1 MSQVTVNP
9 GFWIR
14 HGDPGPARE
23 RLYKVVAALT
33 RARRLQLLVDH
44 GFGGLL
50 AGLALA
56 TVAVLVARLMP
67 SPYPPWQLAGAAV
80 IIALVVALVV
90 GWRRRPNALDVAI
103 RADVMLR
110 LKQRLSTAW
119 EFVILHGDNELA
131 DRLAVQAVKAGVPS
145 DPWRVFPLRVNRW
158 GWLAPLAATA
168 LLLASVID
176 LNRMQ
181 TQAPQALDERVVGEG
196 RRLGEFGRAM
206 QARAERDKLPRSA
219 KQATQLERL
228 GARMQGG
235 ALSRSQALG
244 QLHRM
249 EKALDEERIQALAEA
264 KLTGSDAR
272 RAARAEGSHIAPGLN
287 PGAML
292 ERLQRGALDGDDT
305 RALAQRRD
313 DLERLGIPRRQ
324 LENALERHRSGADDA
339 LREMLETLAQLDRA
353 LKEDRELSNAREQ
366 VRRAQ
371 DSLGDA
377 RAGTSAER
385 AQMADMDWDEDEDED
400 RGAKGATEAGADGRS
415 DGATTGRASRAG
427 SQGDNSVATG
437 REHSPLAPDPGP
449 AGRVLAPQGQV
460 REGESFTSHGQILPR
475 TGRPNVESIEMRA
488 EFATQ
493 VEEVLSKDQY
503 PAHYKEFVRRYFLN
517 LSQGKQVP
525 AVQPPGTR
533 GAP

>member
-1 MSQVTVNP
+1 MSQATGTP
-9 GFWIR
+9 GLRIR
-14 HGDPGPARE
+14 HDDPGPARE
-23 RLYKVVAALT
+23 RLRKVVATLT

-50 AGLALA
+50 VGFVLA

-67 SPYPPWQLAGAAV
+67 SPHPPWQLAGTAV
-80 IIALVVALVV
+80 IIALVVALLM
-90 GWRRRPNALDVAI
+90 GWRRRPDSLEVAI
-103 RADVMLR
+103 RADLMLR

-119 EFVILHGDNELA
+119 EFVALHGDNQVV
-131 DRLAVQAVKAGVPS
+131 DRLAVQAVKAGVPA

-176 LNRMQ
+176 LDRMQ
-181 TQAPQALDERVVGEG
+181 TQVPQAVDERVVGEG

-219 KQATQLERL
+219 KQAARLGRL
-228 GARMQGG
+228 GARMEGG
-235 ALSRSQALG
+235 ALSRGQALG
-244 QLHRM
+244 QLRRM
-249 EKALDEERIQALAEA
+249 EESLDEERIQALAEA
-264 KLTGSDAR
+264 NLTGSRAR
-272 RAARAEGSHIAPGLN
+272 RAARAESSHIAPGLN

-292 ERLQRGALDGDDT
+292 ERMQRGALDGDDT

-313 DLERLGIPRRQ
+313 DLERSGIPRRA
-324 LENALERHRSGADDA
+324 LENALERHRSGDDDA

-377 RAGTSAER
+377 RAGMSAER
-385 AQMADMDWDEDEDED
+385 AQMAAMDWDEDED
-400 RGAKGATEAGADGRS
+400 RGVKGDAKAGMEGRR
-415 DGATTGRASRAG
+415 DGAAAGKAARGG
-427 SQGDNSVATG
+427 SQGDDSVATD
-437 REHSPLAPDPGP
+437 RAHSPLSPDPGP

-475 TGRPNVESIEMRA
+475 TGRPNVESIKMKA

-493 VEEVLSKDQY
+493 VEEVLAKDQY
-503 PAHYKEFVRRYFLN
+503 PAHYKAFVRRYFLN
-517 LSQGKQVP
+517 LSQGMQAP
-525 AVQPPGTR
+525 QAQPPGTR

>member
-1 MSQVTVNP
+1 MSQATGTP
-9 GFWIR
+9 GFWMR
-14 HGDPGPARE
+14 HDEPRPARE
-23 RLYKVVAALT
+23 RLHKVVAALT
-33 RARRLQLLVDH
+33 RARRLQLLVDY
-44 GFGGLL
+44 GCGGLL
-50 AGLALA
+50 VGLVLA
-56 TVAVLVARLMP
+56 TVAVLMARLMP
-67 SPYPPWQLAGAAV
+67 SPYPPWQQAGTAV
-80 IIALVVALVV
+80 IIALVVALLM
-90 GWRRRPNALDVAI
+90 GWRRRPDALEVAI
-103 RADVMLR
+103 RADVMLK

-119 EFVILHGDNELA
+119 EFVTLHGDTELA
-131 DRLAVQAVKAGVPS
+131 DRLAVQAVRAGVPA

-168 LLLASVID
+168 LLLAGVVD

-181 TQAPQALDERVVGEG
+181 AQVRQAVDERVVGEG

-219 KQATQLERL
+219 RQAEQLERL

-244 QLHRM
+244 QLRRM
-249 EKALDEERIQALAEA
+249 DESLDEERIRALAEA
-264 KLTGSDAR
+264 NLTGGGAQQ
-272 RAARAEGSHIAPGLN
+272 RAARAEGSNIAPGVN

-292 ERLQRGALDGDDT
+292 ERMQRGALGSDDV

-313 DLERLGIPRRQ
+313 DLERLGIPRRE
-324 LENALERHRSGADDA
+324 LENALERHRSGDDEA

-353 LKEDRELSNAREQ
+353 LKEDKELSNAREQ

-371 DSLGDA
+371 DSLDDA
-377 RAGTSAER
+377 RARSSAER
-385 AQMADMDWDEDEDED
+385 AQMPDVDWDDDEE
-400 RGAKGATEAGADGRS
+400 RGAKGAAQAGTDGRPG
-415 DGATTGRASRAG
+415 GATVGKASRGG
-427 SQGDNSVATG
+427 SQGDNSVATD
-437 REHSPLAPDPGP
+437 RAHSPLSPDPGP

-460 REGESFTSHGQILPR
+460 HEGESFTSHGQILPR
-475 TGRPNVESIEMRA
+475 TGRPNVESMEMKT

-493 VEEVLSKDQY
+493 VEEVLAKDQY

-517 LSQGKQVP
+517 LSQGMQAP
-525 AVQPPGTR
+525 QAQPPGTR

>member
-1 MSQVTVNP
+1 MSQATGTP
-9 GFWIR
+9 GLWIQ

-23 RLYKVVAALT
+23 RLRKVVAALT

-50 AGLALA
+50 VGLVLA
-56 TVAVLVARLMP
+56 TVAVLAARLMP
-67 SPYPPWQLAGAAV
+67 TPYPPWQPASAAV
-80 IIALVVALVV
+80 IIALVVALLM
-90 GWRRRPNALDVAI
+90 GWRRLPDSLEVAI

-119 EFVILHGDNELA
+119 EFATLHGDNQLA
-131 DRLAVQAVKAGVPS
+131 DRLAVQAVKAGVPA
-145 DPWRVFPLRVNRW
+145 DPWRVFPLRMNRW

-168 LLLASVID
+168 LLLASLID

-181 TQAPQALDERVVGEG
+181 TPVPQAADERVVGEG

-219 KQATQLERL
+219 RQAVQLERL

-244 QLHRM
+244 QLRRM
-249 EKALDEERIQALAEA
+249 EESLDQERIQALAEA
-264 KLTGSDAR
+264 KLTGSGAQ
-272 RAARAEGSHIAPGLN
+272 RAARAEGSRVAPGLN
-287 PGAML
+287 PEAML
-292 ERLQRGALDGDDT
+292 ERMQRGALDSDDV

-313 DLERLGIPRRQ
+313 DLERSGIPRRE

-371 DSLGDA
+371 DSLGDG
-377 RAGTSAER
+377 RAGMSAGR
-385 AQMADMDWDEDEDED
+385 PQMADTDWDEDEA
-400 RGAKGATEAGADGRS
+400 RGVEGAAKAGMDGRS
-415 DGATTGRASRAG
+415 GGATVGKASRGG
-427 SQGDNSVATG
+427 SQGNNSVATG
-437 REHSPLAPDPGP
+437 REHSPLSQDPGP

-460 REGESFTSHGQILPR
+460 RAGESFTSHGQILPR
-475 TGRPNVESIEMRA
+475 TSRPNVESIEMKA

-493 VEEVLSKDQY
+493 VEEVLAKDQY

-517 LSQGKQVP
+517 LSQGMQAP
-525 AVQPPGTR
+525 HGQTPGTR